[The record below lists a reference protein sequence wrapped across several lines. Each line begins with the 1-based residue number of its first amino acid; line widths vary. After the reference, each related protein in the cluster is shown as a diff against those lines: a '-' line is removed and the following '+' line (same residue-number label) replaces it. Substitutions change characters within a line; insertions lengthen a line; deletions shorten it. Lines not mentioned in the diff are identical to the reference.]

1 MGQSQ
6 IQTHENNQKIRA
18 TDAALQGC
26 MCAKDRL
33 LLFPQRVKPDP
44 VSELRGET
52 YIYVHFTSFR

>member
-26 MCAKDRL
+26 MCVKDRL
-33 LLFPQRVKPDP
+33 LLFPQLVKPDP
-44 VSELRGET
+44 VSEL
-52 YIYVHFTSFR
+52 